1 MCPWR
6 LPCQGAWLLPEC
18 HDSPTSLVTC
28 QPLPTLA
35 SSATASWASTFTSV
49 ANRQAEFNCSEPQV
63 VPRDHTRLHGQ
74 AGLLEIGEEMFEC
87 FREEAVVAAGEGD
100 ILCCA
105 ARNPEAAVGS
115 AKPVAFVVMQCPIDS
130 KAPQ

>member
-35 SSATASWASTFTSV
+35 SSATASWASIFTSLV
-49 ANRQAEFNCSEPQV
+49 NRQVEFNCSEPQV
-63 VPRDHTRLHGQ
+63 VPCGHRRPHGQ
-74 AGLLEIGEEMFEC
+74 AVLLKIGEEMFEC
-87 FREEAVVAAGEGD
+87 FREGDAVAAGEGD
-100 ILCCA
+100 VLCCA